1 MSSHKPTN
9 TSKADKLQESALHKA
24 SSYGHGEVVKAL
36 VEAKANVDVQNRVR
50 RGCGRAVE
58 ERRGRRG
65 VHVMLCVAWW
75 LFEVLRLFFLD
86 VHADMWGGGGE
97 MFEWGRCEGRERGA
111 VGGACVRGVG
121 EGEGE

>member
-9 TSKADKLQESALHKA
+9 TSKADNQESALHLA

-50 RGCGRAVE
+50 RGCGRAVG

-65 VHVMLCVAWW
+65 GHVMLCVAWW
-75 LFEVLRLFFLD
+75 LCVCAVADSTLRVCRL
-86 VHADMWGGGGE
+86 AE
-97 MFEWGRCEGRERGA
+97 RRCTGRAKKA
-111 VGGACVRGVG
+111 VVRW
-121 EGEGE
+121 

>member
-1 MSSHKPTN
+1 MAERWRERLQRIRKITMSSHKPTN
-9 TSKADKLQESALHKA
+9 TSKADNQESALHKA

-50 RGCGRAVE
+50 RGCGRAVG

-75 LFEVLRLFFLD
+75 LCVCAVADSTLR
-86 VHADMWGGGGE
+86 VCRMAE
-97 MFEWGRCEGRERGA
+97 RRCTGRA
-111 VGGACVRGVG
+111 KKAMVRW
-121 EGEGE
+121 